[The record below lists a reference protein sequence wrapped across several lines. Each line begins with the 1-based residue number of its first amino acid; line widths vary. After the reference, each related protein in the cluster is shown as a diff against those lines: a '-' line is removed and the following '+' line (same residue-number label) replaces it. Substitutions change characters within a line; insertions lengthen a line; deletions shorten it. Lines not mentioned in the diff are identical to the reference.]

1 MAERQGADT
10 VDRLATL
17 EQRLAQGDIAPA
29 YLFYGAEEYLRE
41 RALALLREKLLPP
54 QALAWNYHVLF
65 GDEAAP
71 EAIVQL
77 ATTPPLSA
85 PLRLIM
91 VRHAAFFRERSGI
104 PVLEEYFRRP
114 ARSACLAFDT
124 ATVDREGP
132 LFRALQAAGEAVE
145 FTPVRKPLLYR
156 WVLQEA
162 REAGRQITEE
172 AARELVNR
180 HERLT
185 DLAAEFAKLLD
196 FVGPGRSITARD
208 VREATVPR
216 IEDRIFAVL
225 DAVGEKKYAQA
236 LAGLRNLVEGRENPQ
251 AVLALLARHFRLLLL
266 AKEFIL
272 TGRGRGD
279 LAGQLGVAPFVARK
293 LVLQAG
299 NFSMSRLKGALAGL
313 LAAEVAVK
321 TGAYDYQTALETF
334 LAGLWAGPG

>member
-1 MAERQGADT
+1 M
-10 VDRLATL
+10 DRLAVL
-17 EQRLAQGDIAPA
+17 EQRLAQGDIAPV

-41 RALALLREKLLPP
+41 RALALLREKLLSPS
-54 QALAWNYHVLF
+54 ALTWNYRVLF

-71 EAIVQL
+71 EAIVQW
-77 ATTPPLSA
+77 ATTPPVGA
-85 PLRLIM
+85 PRRLVV
-91 VRHAAFFRERSGI
+91 VRQAVFFGTRSGI
-104 PVLEEYFRRP
+104 SVLEEYFTRP
-114 ARSACLAFDT
+114 VRSACLAFDT

-132 LFRALQAAGEAVE
+132 LFKALQAAGEAVE
-145 FTPVRKPLLYR
+145 FTPVKKPLLYR
-156 WVLQEA
+156 WVLQAA

-185 DLAAEFAKLLD
+185 DLAAEFAKLAD
-196 FVGPGRSITARD
+196 FVGPDRSITARD
-208 VREATVPR
+208 VREVTAPR
-216 IEDRIFAVL
+216 TEDRIFAVL

-236 LAGLRNLVEGRENPQ
+236 VAGLRYLVGGGENPQ
-251 AVLALLARHFRLLLL
+251 AVLGLLARHFRLLIL
-266 AKEFIL
+266 AKESVL
-272 TGRGRGD
+272 AGRGREN

-293 LVLQAG
+293 LLLQAG

-321 TGAYDYQTALETF
+321 TGACDYQTALETF

>member
-1 MAERQGADT
+1 
-10 VDRLATL
+10 VDRLAAL
-17 EQRLAQGDIAPA
+17 EQRLAEGDIAPA

-41 RALALLREKLLPP
+41 RALALLREKLLSPP
-54 QALAWNYHVLF
+54 ALTWNYRVLF

-71 EAIVQL
+71 EAIVQW
-77 ATTPPLSA
+77 ATTPPVGA
-85 PLRLIM
+85 PRRLIV
-91 VRHAAFFRERSGI
+91 VRQAAFFGTRSGI

-114 ARSACLAFDT
+114 ARFACLAFDT
-124 ATVDREGP
+124 PTVDPEGP
-132 LFRALQAAGEAVE
+132 LFRALQAAGEAIE

-156 WVLQEA
+156 WVLQA
-162 REAGRQITEE
+162 AGEAGRQITEE

-216 IEDRIFAVL
+216 TEDRIFAVL
-225 DAVGEKKYAQA
+225 DALGDKKYAQA
-236 LAGLRNLVEGRENPQ
+236 LAGLRNLVGGKENPQ
-251 AVLALLARHFRLLLL
+251 AVLAMLARHLRLLLL
-266 AKEFIL
+266 AKEL
-272 TGRGRGD
+272 TLGGRDRGD
-279 LAGQLGVAPFVARK
+279 LARQLGVAPFVARK

-299 NFSMSRLKGALAGL
+299 NFSMSRLKDALADL

-321 TGAYDYQTALETF
+321 TGAYDYQAALEIF
-334 LAGLWAGPG
+334 LAGLWAGPD